1 MSSMN
6 KRQKLSKRTTR
17 LPSAIIL
24 KIASFVMP
32 HDRVQMRLA
41 FRVNTQEEM
50 DYVLIGILK
59 QQSILQKQFGGNE
72 QTGVNVIVSYDCRCG
87 IKFTISGFFK
97 QHTGAANNLHL
108 PVDVTSQKSKMVW
121 NIQVFGV
128 WKPLR
133 NPETGM
139 ILDAMIPNVS
149 GFKQEDKILW
159 MQSRC
164 LEVISWVSVLWRIA
178 PLCLHASYE

>member
-1 MSSMN
+1 MN
-6 KRQKLSKRTTR
+6 KRQKLSKTTTR
-17 LPSAIIL
+17 LPSDMIL
-24 KIASFVMP
+24 KIAGFVMP
-32 HDRVQMRLA
+32 HDRAHMRLA

-50 DYVLIGILK
+50 DFVLIGLLQ

-72 QTGVNVIVSYDCRCG
+72 QIGGNLIVSYDRQYG
-87 IKFTISGFFK
+87 IKFTIHRFFK
-97 QHTGAANNLHL
+97 NHNGTANNLHL
-108 PVDVTSQKSKMVW
+108 AVDVTSQKSQMVW
-121 NIQVFGV
+121 NIQAYGV

-139 ILDAMIPNVS
+139 VLNAMIPNAS

-164 LEVISWVSVLWRIA
+164 LEVMSWASVLWRVA
-178 PLCLHASYE
+178 PLCLHFTF